1 MVHAA
6 IQTDLSGG
14 LMNPPMDS
22 VKVEGHVRKIVKH
35 HDVKENMDTDT
46 ADVSGTAPFHLGSP
60 AKADDTGETT
70 MVPVDLTEM
79 ADETA
84 MRSVDVAE
92 EVKKMEER
100 GAVELC
106 RQSFRAWQQHVL
118 QRRAAPKELRSI
130 MDTLDSGSESLVS
143 AEEDVLPCPSLPLES
158 EGNKN
163 AAGPARPFALGDSSG
178 DEQGPVAED
187 QRPGTSL
194 GGGLSASS
202 ESSSESGQVERLEVQ
217 SATSGD
223 SSA

>member
-1 MVHAA
+1 
-6 IQTDLSGG
+6 
-14 LMNPPMDS
+14 MDS

-46 ADVSGTAPFHLGSP
+46 ADVSDAAPFHLGSP
-60 AKADDTGETT
+60 AKADADDTGETT

-79 ADETA
+79 TDETA

-163 AAGPARPFALGDSSG
+163 AAGPARPFSLGDSSG
-178 DEQGPVAED
+178 DEQGPVAVD
-187 QRPGTSL
+187 QRPGTS
-194 GGGLSASS
+194 GGLSASS
-202 ESSSESGQVERLEVQ
+202 ESSSDSGQVERLEVQ

>member
-1 MVHAA
+1 
-6 IQTDLSGG
+6 
-14 LMNPPMDS
+14 MNPPMDS

-46 ADVSGTAPFHLGSP
+46 ADVSDAAPFHLGSP
-60 AKADDTGETT
+60 AKADAGLDTGETT

-100 GAVELC
+100 AAVELC

-178 DEQGPVAED
+178 DEQGPVAVD
-187 QRPGTSL
+187 QRPGTS
-194 GGGLSASS
+194 GGLSASS
-202 ESSSESGQVERLEVQ
+202 ESSSDSGQVERLEVQ